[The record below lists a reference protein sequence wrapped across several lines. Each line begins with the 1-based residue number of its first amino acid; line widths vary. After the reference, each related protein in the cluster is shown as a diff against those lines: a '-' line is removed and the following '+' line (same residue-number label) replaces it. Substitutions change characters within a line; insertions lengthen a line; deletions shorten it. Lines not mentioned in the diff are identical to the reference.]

1 MTTAQLDEA
10 TSPVQQPARPP
21 DAAPPRVKPGLVV
34 AVGTV
39 ALALIVTA
47 AVAGLAHRWRQRESL
62 AIETTELAIPT
73 VTVVSPVP
81 GKTAAPLLLPAEVK
95 PFIESPIYARAS
107 GYLKRWLVDLGAQV
121 EAGQLLAE
129 IETPELTQELERARH
144 QLAQEEA
151 ALALAKSKAERSTR
165 LVNSGS
171 VSQQEYDED
180 QSGVAMKTATADA
193 ARANV
198 RRLEEL
204 ESFAR
209 VTAPF
214 SGLITAR
221 KTDVGDLI
229 AAGGAKELFRLA
241 QTNKLRVYVDVPQPH
256 ALGIVLGQT
265 AQLLIPE
272 MPNEVFTAQVAR
284 TAGAISADSR
294 TLLTELEV
302 DNSQGHILAGSFGQ
316 VRFAEA
322 QGDPTLTLPGN
333 TLLFRAEGPQVG
345 VVQSD
350 STVELRAVKMGRDF
364 GQTVEILS
372 GVTPADRVIL
382 NPSDSLA
389 GGASVRVSEPVDQR
403 RQIGQ

>member
-1 MTTAQLDEA
+1 MTVTQLDQA

-21 DAAPPRVKPGLVV
+21 DAAPPRVKPGRVV

-39 ALALIVTA
+39 TLFLIVA
-47 AVAGLAHRWRQRESL
+47 AAIAGLAPRWRQRESL
-62 AIETTELAIPT
+62 AIETTELAVPT
-73 VTVVSPVP
+73 VTIVSPAP
-81 GKTAAPLLLPAEVK
+81 GKAAAPLLLPAEVK
-95 PFIESPIYARAS
+95 PFIESPVYARAS
-107 GYLKRWLVDLGAQV
+107 GYLKRWLVDLGARV

-144 QLAQEEA
+144 ELAQAEA
-151 ALALAKSKAERSTR
+151 ALALAKSKADRSARMVDHGTISR
-165 LVNSGS
+165 E
-171 VSQQEYDED
+171 EYDED
-180 QSGVAMKTATADA
+180 QAGVAMKTATADA

-204 ESFAR
+204 DSFTR

-214 SGLITAR
+214 SGVITAR

-229 AAGGAKELFRLA
+229 AAGSTKELFRLS
-241 QTNKLRVYVDVPQPH
+241 QTDKLRVYVCVPQTH
-256 ALGIVLGQT
+256 AISIASGQ
-265 AQLLIPE
+265 AAELLIPE
-272 MPNEVFTAQVAR
+272 RPNEVFTAQVAR

-316 VRFAEA
+316 VRFADA
-322 QGDPTLTLPGN
+322 QGDATLTLPGN
-333 TLLFRAEGPQVG
+333 TLLFRGEGPQVG

-350 STVELRAVKMGRDF
+350 GTVELRSVKLGRDF
-364 GQTVEILS
+364 GQTVEIFS
-372 GVTPADRVIL
+372 GVVPADRVIL

-389 GGASVRVSEPVDQR
+389 DGARVRLWKDEKSR
-403 RQIGQ
+403 R